1 MGGPRK
7 EINISGEIWAE
18 SGQGGQGRLRGSS
31 SILELD
37 TKEISQSCCFAGI
50 FFRLCGMKRRNLSL
64 LDSIFMPPPPD
75 QRSSARLRFEKEGKE
90 GRGIPGTHFLFP
102 HFCPFRSSAA
112 FAATKMDDFW
122 GMGRAEGRKEGLD

>member
-31 SILELD
+31 SMLELG

-64 LDSIFMPPPPD
+64 LDSIFMPPPG
-75 QRSSARLRFEKEGKE
+75 SAQL
-90 GRGIPGTHFLFP
+90 
-102 HFCPFRSSAA
+102 C
-112 FAATKMDDFW
+112 
-122 GMGRAEGRKEGLD
+122 